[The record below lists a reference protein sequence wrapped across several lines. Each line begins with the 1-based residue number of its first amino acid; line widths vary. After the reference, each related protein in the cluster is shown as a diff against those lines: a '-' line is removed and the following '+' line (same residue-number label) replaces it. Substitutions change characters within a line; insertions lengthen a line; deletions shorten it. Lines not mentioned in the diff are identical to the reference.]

1 MRAQEI
7 KPQDLGMGLVRFRAT
22 SEGPS
27 ASGHLEVKLSQLLK
41 DRNLSMLALS
51 RASGSNYESLRSL
64 ASGRAKLISFNVLER
79 VCVSLKCEVSDILK
93 MTRSEPEIEKEP

>member
-1 MRAQEI
+1 M
-7 KPQDLGMGLVRFRAT
+7 KSQDYGMGLVRFKKDK
-22 SEGPS
+22 EGP
-27 ASGHLEVKLSQLLK
+27 AGTGHIEVRLTNILK

-79 VCVSLKCEVSDILK
+79 ICVSLKCDVADILV
-93 MTRSEPEIEKEP
+93 MTRSEPQEEKTGS